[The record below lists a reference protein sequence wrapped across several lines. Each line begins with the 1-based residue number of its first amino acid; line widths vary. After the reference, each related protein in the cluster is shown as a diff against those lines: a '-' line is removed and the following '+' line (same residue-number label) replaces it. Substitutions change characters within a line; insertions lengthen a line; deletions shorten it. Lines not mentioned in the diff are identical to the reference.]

1 MENFNDITNPDR
13 RKAVLTLW
21 QGLRRA
27 AELGPRAKARE
38 YPTQAVII
46 HDAAAPGFRVEDWL
60 VEAGLPWSLASRWED
75 LCPLAEIKVETLFW
89 RPAARANRASGGPG
103 LPLGN
108 VAALAVHLERWGF
121 GVDPAALVAA
131 ALPAIKAKRLLTQH
145 ELTLLWWK
153 REGGR
158 MDMIRFP
165 AEMPPSER
173 GTLAPPSGYRVAAH
187 ARGLVIAGPK
197 VGKRKWEDTLL
208 GLDLATASPPVEGGS
223 L

>member
-1 MENFNDITNPDR
+1 MEDFNDITNPER
-13 RKAVLTLW
+13 STAVLHLW
-21 QGLRRA
+21 HGLRRA
-27 AELGPRAKARE
+27 AELGPRAEARE
-38 YPTQAVII
+38 FSTQAVII
-46 HDAAAPGFRVEDWL
+46 HDEGAPGFRVEDWMI
-60 VEAGLPWSLASRWED
+60 EAGLPWDLSAHWQQ

-103 LPLGN
+103 LPLGD

-121 GVDPAALVAA
+121 AVDPAALVAA

-173 GTLAPPSGYRVAAH
+173 GTLALPSGYRVAAH
-187 ARGLVIAGPK
+187 ARGLAIAGPM
-197 VGKRKWEDTLL
+197 VGNRKWEDTLL
-208 GLDLATASPPVEGGS
+208 GLDLATASPTVEGGS
-223 L
+223 P

>member
-1 MENFNDITNPDR
+1 MEDFNDITNHDR
-13 RKAVLTLW
+13 SAAVLMLW
-21 QGLRRA
+21 RGLKRS
-27 AELGPRAKARE
+27 AELGPRSRPRPAPVE
-38 YPTQAVII
+38 AVII
-46 HDAAAPGFRVEDWL
+46 QDGGAPGFRVEDWL
-60 VEAGLPWSLASRWED
+60 IEAGLPWDLSAHWQQ

-89 RPAARANRASGGPG
+89 RPAARDKRASGGPG
-103 LPLGN
+103 VSL
-108 VAALAVHLERWGF
+108 VAVATLAVHLDRWGLAI
-121 GVDPAALVAA
+121 DPGALVEAT
-131 ALPAIKAKRLLTQH
+131 LPAIKAKRLLTQH

-153 REGGR
+153 RERGR
-158 MDMIRFP
+158 LDLIRFP

-173 GTLAPPSGYRVAAH
+173 GTLGLPSGYRVAAH